1 MMKGPQYNRVTG
13 AAAIL
18 GGAAALGLMV
28 AAPAVAAPSN
38 PSAQETIDQLR
49 ADGYNVIVAK
59 VGTGSLDK
67 CNVSKVRPGHDIK
80 HNWIIRGPAGQVGN
94 LTRYTTVYV
103 DLHCKG

>member
-1 MMKGPQYNRVTG
+1 MTG
-13 AAAIL
+13 VVAII
-18 GGAAALGLMV
+18 GGAAALGLISP
-28 AAPAVAAPSN
+28 ASAVAAPSN
-38 PSAQETIDQLR
+38 PSAQETIDKLQ

-59 VGTGSLDK
+59 VGNRSMDQCT
-67 CNVSKVRPGHDIK
+67 VSAVRPGHDVK